1 MAIDRRYGGGYPL
14 RDAIDRLFEGSV
26 ISPQTLGQGGF
37 PPADLYMTDEDVVI
51 EMAIPG
57 AKPNNIQVSVTGD
70 TVSVAG
76 EVQHQRHHQQ
86 GQQPFIEEMWRGKF
100 QRVFTLP
107 MQVDAGKAQAN
118 FQDGILT
125 LTLPKSEATKPRKI
139 QVQQNQTISGESQ
152 NRTSGSSQGQTSGS
166 QAQSTGTSQD
176 ASNTSG
182 NTQRETVPVSG
193 GNQGGN
199 NQSSSNQGS
208 GSSS

>member
-1 MAIDRRYGGGYPL
+1 MALDRRYSGGYPL

-26 ISPQTLGQGGF
+26 ISPQSFGQGGF
-37 PPADLYMTDEDVVI
+37 PPADLYTTDEDVI
-51 EMAIPG
+51 LEMAIPG
-57 AKPNNIQVSVTGD
+57 ASPNDIQVSVTGD

-86 GQQPFIEEMWRGKF
+86 GQQPFIEEMWRGRF

-139 QVQQNQTISGESQ
+139 QVQQNQTISGQSQ
-152 NRTSGSSQGQTSGS
+152 TRTASGTQGQT
-166 QAQSTGTSQD
+166 

-182 NTQRETVPVSG
+182 NTQRETVPVSS
-193 GNQGGN
+193 GNQSGG
-199 NQSSSNQGS
+199 NQGS

>member
-1 MAIDRRYGGGYPL
+1 MALDRRFSGGYPL

-26 ISPQTLGQGGF
+26 ISPQSFGQGGF
-37 PPADLYMTDEDVVI
+37 PPADLYMTDEDVII
-51 EMAIPG
+51 ELAIPG
-57 AKPNNIQVSVTGD
+57 ANPNDIHVSVTGD
-70 TVSVAG
+70 TVSVSG

-139 QVQQNQTISGESQ
+139 QVQQNRTISGSSQ
-152 NRTSGSSQGQTSGS
+152 NRTSSGS
-166 QAQSTGTSQD
+166 QSQTANTQSQSTGQT
-176 ASNTSG
+176 ASSTSG
-182 NTQRETVPVSG
+182 NTQRETVPVSSG
-193 GNQGGN
+193 
-199 NQSSSNQGS
+199 NQGS
-208 GSSS
+208 GDQGSGNKGGSSSS

>member
-1 MAIDRRYGGGYPL
+1 MALDRRYSGGYPL

-26 ISPQTLGQGGF
+26 ISPQSFGQGGF
-37 PPADLYMTDEDVVI
+37 PPADLYTTDEDVIV

-57 AKPNNIQVSVTGD
+57 ASPSDIQVSVTGD

-86 GQQPFIEEMWRGKF
+86 GQQPFIEEMWRGRF

-139 QVQQNQTISGESQ
+139 QVQQNQTISGQTQTRVSSGAKGQ
-152 NRTSGSSQGQTSGS
+152 N
-166 QAQSTGTSQD
+166 

-182 NTQRETVPVSG
+182 NTQRETVPVSSG
-193 GNQGGN
+193 SQGDG
-199 NQSSSNQGS
+199 NQGS
-208 GSSS
+208 GNSS

>member
-1 MAIDRRYGGGYPL
+1 MALDRRYSGGYPL

-26 ISPQTLGQGGF
+26 ISPQSFGQGGF
-37 PPADLYMTDEDVVI
+37 PPADLYTTDEDVI
-51 EMAIPG
+51 LEMAIPG
-57 AKPNNIQVSVTGD
+57 ASPNDIQVSVTGD

-86 GQQPFIEEMWRGKF
+86 GQQPFIEEMWRGRF

-139 QVQQNQTISGESQ
+139 QVQQNQTISGQSQ
-152 NRTSGSSQGQTSGS
+152 TRTASGAQGQN
-166 QAQSTGTSQD
+166 

-182 NTQRETVPVSG
+182 NTQRETVPVSS
-193 GNQGGN
+193 GNQGGG
-199 NQSSSNQGS
+199 NQGS

>member
-1 MAIDRRYGGGYPL
+1 MALDRRYAGGYPL

-26 ISPQTLGQGGF
+26 ISPQSLSQGGF
-37 PPADLYMTDEDVVI
+37 PPADLYTTDEDVVI
-51 EMAIPG
+51 EMAVPG
-57 AKPNNIQVSVTGD
+57 ANPNDIHVSVTGD

-86 GQQPFIEEMWRGKF
+86 GQQPYIEEMWRGKF

-107 MQVDAGKAQAN
+107 IQVDAGKAQAN

-139 QVQQNQTISGESQ
+139 QVQQNQTISGTSQ
-152 NRTSGSSQGQTSGS
+152 SRSSGTSQGQTSGAS
-166 QAQSTGTSQD
+166 Q
-176 ASNTSG
+176 TSG
-182 NTQRETVPVSG
+182 TRQNESQTTGGTQKETVPVTS
-193 GNQGGN
+193 GNQRSEAKTGG
-199 NQSSSNQGS
+199 QGS